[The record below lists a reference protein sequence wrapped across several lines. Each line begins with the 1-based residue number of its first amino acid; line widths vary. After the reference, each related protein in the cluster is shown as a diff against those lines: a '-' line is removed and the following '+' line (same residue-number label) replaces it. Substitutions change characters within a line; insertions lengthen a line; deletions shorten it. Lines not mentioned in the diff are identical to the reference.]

1 MQDIDAKRYFNEAVD
16 AEALGIP
23 EYRNII
29 KVNVV
34 FVTTRRMDGL
44 QEPMDLGLVFWKL
57 KDQTY
62 KDLTSFFADL
72 HLVCLTHTF
81 NERVVVTPVTS

>member
-23 EYRNII
+23 EYRSII

-44 QEPMDLGLVFWKL
+44 
-57 KDQTY
+57 
-62 KDLTSFFADL
+62 
-72 HLVCLTHTF
+72 
-81 NERVVVTPVTS
+81 